1 MIFEYNKDDGIK
13 FAAFLY
19 EDATIYLDRKYRL
32 YEFLK
37 MEAVLYRN
45 MKNYYKPISGKAAM
59 LIPR

>member
-1 MIFEYNKDDGIK
+1 MRMLLFILIESIDYMN
-13 FAAFLY
+13 
-19 EDATIYLDRKYRL
+19 
-32 YEFLK
+32 FLK